1 MKITDKTYFD
11 AYRQRLGQQIEA
23 WFKAFDFSEAAGDLG
38 YRTAASAV
46 YSSNIEGNTIDLNTF
61 MNLKLAQEKFRHHK
75 EVEEIEDLIAAYEFA
90 QQRSLSEK
98 NLLKA
103 HQILSRSF
111 LINSRQGNYRTGRM
125 GVFSERGLVYLAVEP
140 ENVSKEMRAF
150 FEQLAKLL
158 VQKLTRTETFYFAS
172 LTHLRF
178 AHIHPFSDGNGRAAR
193 LLEKWFLA
201 ENLGREAWK
210 LPSEKYY
217 KEHQETY
224 YKTINL
230 GVNFY
235 ELDYDRCLPFL
246 EMLPQCLKE
255 SP

>member
-11 AYRQRLGQQIEA
+11 EYYQRLGQRIEE
-23 WFKAFDFSEAAGDLG
+23 WFNAFDFSEAAGDLG
-38 YRTAASAV
+38 YKTAASAV

-61 MNLKLAQEKFRHHK
+61 MNLKLAQKKFRHHK

-90 QQRSLSEK
+90 QQHPLTEK

-103 HQILSRSF
+103 HQILSKSF
-111 LINSRQGNYRTGRM
+111 LIKSRQGKYRGERM

-140 ENVSKEMRAF
+140 ENVKKEMRAF
-150 FEQLAKLL
+150 FEQVAELL
-158 VQKLTRTETFYFAS
+158 EQKLTLPETFYFAS

-201 ENLGREAWK
+201 ECLNHEVWK

-217 KEHQETY
+217 KEHQERY
-224 YKTINL
+224 YETINL

-255 SP
+255 ET

>member
-1 MKITDKTYFD
+1 M
-11 AYRQRLGQQIEA
+11 
-23 WFKAFDFSEAAGDLG
+23 
-38 YRTAASAV
+38 
-46 YSSNIEGNTIDLNTF
+46 
-61 MNLKLAQEKFRHHK
+61 
-75 EVEEIEDLIAAYEFA
+75 
-90 QQRSLSEK
+90 
-98 NLLKA
+98 
-103 HQILSRSF
+103 
-111 LINSRQGNYRTGRM
+111 
-125 GVFSERGLVYLAVEP
+125 EP